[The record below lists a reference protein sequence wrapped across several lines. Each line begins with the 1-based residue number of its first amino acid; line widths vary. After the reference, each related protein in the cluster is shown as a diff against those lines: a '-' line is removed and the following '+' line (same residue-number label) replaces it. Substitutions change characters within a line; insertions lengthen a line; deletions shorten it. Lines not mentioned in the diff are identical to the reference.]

1 MSLKAR
7 EGKMLVFESDKEM
20 TFTEEQLMRVSV
32 AILEAAGVKP
42 DDAKMTSNLLV
53 KSTLAG
59 HHGHGI
65 GMLRGI
71 VKSIMKGETKPENDI
86 IILRESPTTALVDAN
101 WSLAH
106 VSSIKCMNLVI
117 EKAEKN
123 NVGVVSYF
131 NTPPT
136 GRISDYVLLA
146 PPHDMI
152 GMMWVDDYPG
162 VVPFGGAEPMFNTS
176 PIAVAIPNG
185 EEDTFLMDFATSVCS
200 GGKVGLAREEGK
212 LMPEGYI
219 VDKDGNPTRD
229 PSKDYGG
236 ILPLG
241 GPAGYKGMALAMWV
255 DMFAGILSGR
265 GPAHFSDAPTRGS
278 GVTMIVIRIDAFR
291 PIEEFKKEA
300 DTLMKAIRN
309 AKKAPG
315 VEKIMVPGEVE
326 WENERLQLENGIK
339 LSEKYWTNR
348 IVSTAK
354 EVNVNLEELLK

>member
-1 MSLKAR
+1 
-7 EGKMLVFESDKEM
+7 MLVFESDEEL
-20 TFTEEQLMRVSV
+20 TFTKEQLTRVGV
-32 AILEAAGVKP
+32 AILDAAGVNP
-42 DDAKMTSNLLV
+42 DDANLTSELLV

-65 GMLRGI
+65 GMVRGI
-71 VKSIMKGETKPENDI
+71 VRSIKKGETKPESDI
-86 IILRESPTTALVDAN
+86 IILKESPTTALVDAN

-106 VSSIKCMNLVI
+106 VASTKCMNLAI

-136 GRISDYVLLA
+136 GRISDFVLQA

-152 GMMWVDDYPG
+152 GMMWVDGYAG
-162 VVPFGGAEPMFNTS
+162 VVPFGGADPIFNSS

-185 EEDTFLMDFATSVCS
+185 DEDTFLMDFASSICS

-229 PSKDYGG
+229 PSKNYGG

-241 GPAGYKGMALAMWV
+241 GPAGYKGTALAMWV
-255 DMFAGILSGR
+255 DIMGGILSGR
-265 GPAHFSDAPTRGS
+265 GPAHYPDAPTRGS
-278 GVTMIVIRIDAFR
+278 GVTMIVLKIDAFR
-291 PIEEFKKEA
+291 AIDEFKAEG
-300 DTLMKAIRN
+300 DTLMKATRN
-309 AKKAPG
+309 SRKAPG
-315 VEKIMVPGEVE
+315 VKRIMVPGEIE
-326 WENERLQLENGIK
+326 WENERKQTEEGIK
-339 LSEKYWTNR
+339 LSKKYWENR
-348 IVSTAK
+348 VASVAK
-354 EVNVNLEELLK
+354 GLNVDLEELLG